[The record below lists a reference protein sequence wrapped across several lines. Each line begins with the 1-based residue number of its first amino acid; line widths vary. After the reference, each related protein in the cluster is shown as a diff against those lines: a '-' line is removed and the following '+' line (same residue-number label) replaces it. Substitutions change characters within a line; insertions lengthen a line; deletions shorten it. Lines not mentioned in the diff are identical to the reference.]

1 MKFFTRVAA
10 VSPTL
15 FLGEPN
21 KNIEEIT
28 STIEGLNKK
37 NLDIV
42 VFPELCVVGYTCG
55 DLFYQDS
62 LLIQCLEALDFFL
75 NKNVNNCAI
84 IIIGMPINYL
94 GRLFNCA
101 IVIQNDNILGI
112 IPKSYIPNSL
122 EYYEK
127 RWFSS
132 GLDLKKRTIDL
143 LKFEN
148 IPFGVDLLF
157 KSSSGLVLGVE
168 ICEDL
173 WAVIP
178 PSSNQTL
185 AGANLI
191 ANLSASNELVGKSE
205 YRKELVSS
213 HSAKCITS
221 YIYANSGINEST
233 TDIVF
238 SGHSLIAENG
248 KILAELLPFAEKE
261 KVIIADI
268 DIDFIN
274 YDRKHSSSFNSLIPK
289 DDFRYISFTN
299 INHKIDKFETL
310 RIFEKTPFVPQD
322 DILLSKSCNQILEI
336 QVYALIKRLKFLK
349 FPKVVIG
356 ISGGLDSTLA
366 LLVCV
371 KAFEILELPFVNIIC
386 VSMPGFG
393 TTDRTFKNSI
403 ELAKKLLVKS
413 KIISIVDS
421 VKQHFKDIEYDEKNL
436 GIVFENAQARERTQI
451 LMDIANQHNG
461 IVLGTGD
468 LSEAALG
475 WCTFNGDHISMYHI
489 NSGIPKTLV
498 QSLIK
503 HLVNNDNKLSNI
515 SDLLVDILE
524 TPITPELLPIDN
536 SGMQNQLTES
546 SVGPYKLNDFFL
558 YYFLRRGYTENKIL
572 SIALITFNDE
582 FKPEDIQKWHKLFFN
597 RFYSQQF
604 KRSVMPDGPKVGS
617 VSLSPRGDWRMP
629 SDFNY
634 SFKP

>member
-15 FLGEPN
+15 YLGEPH
-21 KNIEEIT
+21 KNIEEFINT
-28 STIEGLNKK
+28 LETLNKK
-37 NLDIV
+37 NVDVV
-42 VFPELCVVGYTCG
+42 VFPELSVVGYTCG

-62 LLIQCLEALDFFL
+62 LLNKCLEALDIFL
-75 NKNVNNCAI
+75 TKNVNNYTI
-84 IIIGMPINYL
+84 TIIGMPINYL

-101 IVIQNDNILGI
+101 IVIQQDKILGI
-112 IPKSYIPNSL
+112 VPKSYIPNSL

-132 GLDLKKRTIDL
+132 GLDLKNRSINL
-143 LKFEN
+143 LKLKD

-157 KSSSGLVLGVE
+157 ESSTGLVLGVE

-178 PSSNQTL
+178 PSSSLAL

-221 YIYANSGINEST
+221 YVYANSGIDEST

-238 SGHSLIAENG
+238 SGHSFIVENG
-248 KILAELLPFAEKE
+248 IVLAELKPFVRKE
-261 KVIIADI
+261 NYIIADI

-274 YDRKHSSSFNSLIPK
+274 YERKHSSSFNSLIPN
-289 DDFRYISFTN
+289 DDFRYIPFITF
-299 INHKIDKFETL
+299 NHKIEKFDTL
-310 RIFEKTPFVPQD
+310 RIFGKTPFVPQD

-336 QVYALIKRLKFLK
+336 QIFALIKRLKFLRY
-349 FPKVVIG
+349 PKVIIG

-371 KAFEILELPFVNIIC
+371 KAFQILELSFENIIT

-393 TTDRTFKNSI
+393 TTDRTFNNSI
-403 ELAKKLLVKS
+403 ELAKKLSVKS
-413 KIISIVDS
+413 KRISIVDS
-421 VKQHFKDIEYDEKNL
+421 VKQHFKDIEFDEQNL

-451 LMDIANQHNG
+451 LMDIANQYNG

-489 NSGIPKTLV
+489 NSGVPKTLV

-503 HLVNNDNKLSNI
+503 HMINNDEYLSNI
-515 SDLLVDILE
+515 SDLLLDILD

-536 SGMQNQLTES
+536 SGIQKQLTES

-558 YYFLRRGYTENKIL
+558 YYFLRRGYTENKLL
-572 SIALITFNDE
+572 SIALFTFNDE
-582 FKPEDIQKWHKLFFN
+582 FEPEEIRKWHRLFFN

-634 SFKP
+634 SYKL